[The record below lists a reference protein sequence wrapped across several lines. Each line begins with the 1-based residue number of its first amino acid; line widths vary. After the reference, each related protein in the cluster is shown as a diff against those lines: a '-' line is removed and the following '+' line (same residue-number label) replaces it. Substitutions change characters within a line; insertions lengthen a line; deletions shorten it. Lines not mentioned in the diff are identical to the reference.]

1 MYVYNGNSEVL
12 EEYYPMMKQWTEH
25 VGSLAKNKE
34 RTKKYSSE
42 TTSIVYQGLGDW
54 CPPIYKSVD
63 NTPVEFTSTAFHYLD
78 THIMEQVATL
88 LGKDEDARTFASM
101 KDEIAKELVA
111 VMYNPI
117 QKTFG
122 TQTADALALDLGLVP
137 PGDEK
142 AVADAIVRNMN
153 EKSEGFMHTGIFG
166 ICRIGSMLA
175 RNGNAQAAWEMFTKT
190 GENSF
195 EWMWKEANATSLWET
210 LPVNEITQK
219 SVGTASRNHPMQ
231 AGYDVTFFEDIA
243 GIRPDSSG
251 YGFKIIRFEPLF
263 CDYLPWAKATISTPY
278 GEAASSWKREGNSF
292 DWEISIP
299 SNSTGL
305 LTMPFEG
312 EFTINGKDW
321 EEQKFPQVKTSTGV
335 ISYTFPSGRYHI
347 KNK

>member
-1 MYVYNGNSEVL
+1 
-12 EEYYPMMKQWTEH
+12 
-25 VGSLAKNKE
+25 
-34 RTKKYSSE
+34 
-42 TTSIVYQGLGDW
+42 
-54 CPPIYKSVD
+54 
-63 NTPVEFTSTAFHYLD
+63 
-78 THIMEQVATL
+78 
-88 LGKDEDARTFASM
+88 
-101 KDEIAKELVA
+101 
-111 VMYNPI
+111 
-117 QKTFG
+117 
-122 TQTADALALDLGLVP
+122 
-137 PGDEK
+137 
-142 AVADAIVRNMN
+142 
-153 EKSEGFMHTGIFG
+153 
-166 ICRIGSMLA
+166 MLA